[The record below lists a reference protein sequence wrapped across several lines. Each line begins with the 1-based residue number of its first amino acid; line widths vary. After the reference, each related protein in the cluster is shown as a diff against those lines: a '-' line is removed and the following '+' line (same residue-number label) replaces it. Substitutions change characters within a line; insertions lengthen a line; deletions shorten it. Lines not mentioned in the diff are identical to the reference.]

1 MILKMVTKLSTY
13 GQFGRPLMN
22 YLESTSLNNETKE
35 YIEIL
40 KLYWDINYDEVIER
54 IEKDISKLRKG
65 SLYMEKIRHWS
76 EAYENNPVNKGFI
89 LMADAREKKNEEKF
103 KKNPCKKV
111 RERKG

>member
-65 SLYMEKIRHWS
+65 SLY
-76 EAYENNPVNKGFI
+76 
-89 LMADAREKKNEEKF
+89 LKN
-103 KKNPCKKV
+103 
-111 RERKG
+111 RS

>member
-1 MILKMVTKLSTY
+1 MLLELVTKLSTY

-65 SLYMEKIRHWS
+65 SLH
-76 EAYENNPVNKGFI
+76 YENNPVDRDLSLW
-89 LMADAREKKNEEKF
+89 LMQ
-103 KKNPCKKV
+103 
-111 RERKG
+111 ERKRMKEN